1 MSAGG
6 VQLLQQGWKVAQAL
20 GPGRVLK
27 ALVLGKHVDESVAG
41 VVTMAAEQVSPAVAE
56 RRQHL
61 ADLGLAAELRHSA
74 LTVALALAMAL
85 PAQVAARLSSA
96 ARDGRA
102 TAPARR
108 SARRPGS

>member
-20 GPGRVLK
+20 GPGRMLK

-56 RRQHL
+56 HREHL
-61 ADLGLAAELRHSA
+61 PDLGLGAKLRHSA

-85 PAQVAARLSSA
+85 LPAQAAARFSSA
-96 ARDGRA
+96 ARGGRA

-108 SARRPGS
+108 SAH

>member
-20 GPGRVLK
+20 GSGRVLE

-41 VVTMAAEQVSPAVAE
+41 VVTMAAEQVPPAVAK
-56 RRQHL
+56 RRQHFP
-61 ADLGLAAELRHSA
+61 DLGLWAELRHSVLA
-74 LTVALALAMAL
+74 LALALAMAV
-85 PAQVAARLSSA
+85 PAQAAARLSSA
-96 ARDGRA
+96 ARGGRA

-108 SARRPGS
+108 PAR